1 MGEIIQT
8 LSVYYTL
15 NVFADNVVLQTG
27 VYGYRL
33 PSNVSVE
40 EGTLTVYCTNRNR
53 SSTRTQENPTT
64 HPMHRL
70 RCRVFLRSC

>member
-33 PSNVSVE
+33 PSRPNVSVE
-40 EGTLTVYCTNRNR
+40 EGTLTVYCTNRN
-53 SSTRTQENPTT
+53 
-64 HPMHRL
+64 
-70 RCRVFLRSC
+70 